1 MPTLRSRILNLLRTA
16 RSVGR
21 RGVAVATLATVLGAT
36 PEGVIEAVLPDMT
49 ETPEGAD
56 APPIYCEPAPE
67 GVTLTPRGDL

>member
-21 RGVAVATLATVLGAT
+21 TGVAVATLATVLGST
-36 PEGVIEAVLPDMT
+36 PEGVLSAVMADMT

-67 GVTLTPRGDL
+67 GPMLTPRGDL